1 MNSEQLNYK
10 LGHAK
15 VESFSSRLTP
25 QILSSLGGKVIW
37 IHDENICSTVKMDKC
52 SIQKAIKSSDTS
64 ATNRE
69 ISDFA
74 DSILRNECR
83 HIKNYQDN
91 VLALTSTP
99 YGVYIS
105 VLAST

>member
-1 MNSEQLNYK
+1 MNSKQLNYQ
-10 LGHAK
+10 LGYAK

-37 IHDENICSTVKMDKC
+37 IHDEKICSIIKMDKC
-52 SIQKAIKSSDTS
+52 SIQKAIKSSNTS

-69 ISDFA
+69 ISDFT

-83 HIKNYQDN
+83 HIKNHQYD

-99 YGVYIS
+99 CGVYIS

>member
-1 MNSEQLNYK
+1 MNNEQLNYQ

-15 VESFSSRLTP
+15 LESFSSRLTP
-25 QILSSLGGKVIW
+25 HVLSSMGGKVIW
-37 IHDENICSTVKMDKC
+37 IHDELVCSIIKMDKC
-52 SIQKAIKSSDTS
+52 SIQKAIKNGNTF

-69 ISDFA
+69 ISDYA
-74 DSILRNECR
+74 DSILDNEYR
-83 HIKNYQDN
+83 YLKTHQNE

-105 VLAST
+105 IIAAT